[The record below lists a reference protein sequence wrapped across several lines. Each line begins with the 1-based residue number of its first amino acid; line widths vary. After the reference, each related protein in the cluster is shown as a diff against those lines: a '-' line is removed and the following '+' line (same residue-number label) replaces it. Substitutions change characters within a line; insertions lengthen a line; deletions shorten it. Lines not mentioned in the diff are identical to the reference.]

1 MKNSLKQILNDS
13 STIFFDFDGVIKDS
27 VDIKTSA
34 FKELFSIYDQ
44 NIVDLIEDHHQ
55 ENGGLSRFD
64 KIPLYLSWAGESV
77 IKENIDKYCQKF
89 SMLVMQSVIDSPW
102 VPGVRQFIKSNY
114 DKKNFI
120 IVTATPKD
128 EIDEI
133 LKKLDISD
141 FFIAVYGSPVSKD
154 DALISALID
163 FNIDQS
169 KAIMIGDSYIDY
181 AAAKKNNLFFALRRT
196 NLNHTLQS
204 NLLCFMFND
213 FNDE

>member
-1 MKNSLKQILNDS
+1 MKNSLKQLLNDS

-34 FKELFSIYDQ
+34 FKELFSTYDQ
-44 NIVDLIEDHHQ
+44 NIVDLIESHHI

-102 VPGVRQFIKSNY
+102 VPGVRQFLKSNY

-133 LKKLDISD
+133 LKKLGMSD
-141 FFIAVYGSPVSKD
+141 FFIAVYGSPIPKN
-154 DALISALID
+154 DALNSALRD
-163 FNIDQS
+163 FKIDQS
-169 KAIMIGDSYIDY
+169 KALMIGDSYSDFE
-181 AAAKKNNLFFALRRT
+181 AAKKNNILFALRQT
-196 NLNHTLQS
+196 NLNHALQS
-204 NLLCFMFND
+204 NYLCFMFND